1 VFGWRASGAEST
13 LVSGMTPSHVSLEML
28 DWIGSDPF
36 TCFVG
41 NVGLDWLRPVF
52 CLVGGMKYG
61 MDDSFNSVNGS
72 HMS

>member
-1 VFGWRASGAEST
+1 MFRWKCWIGLAPTR
-13 LVSGMTPSHVSLEML
+13 SHVSLEML

-36 TCFVG
+36 
-41 NVGLDWLRPVF
+41 F